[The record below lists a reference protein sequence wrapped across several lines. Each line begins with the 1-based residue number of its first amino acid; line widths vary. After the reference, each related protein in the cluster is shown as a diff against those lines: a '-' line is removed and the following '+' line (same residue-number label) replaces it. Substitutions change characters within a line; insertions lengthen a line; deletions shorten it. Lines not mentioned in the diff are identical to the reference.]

1 MRKNKMS
8 VRALRDFEKHLK
20 DDILVEESLVV
31 KKVDLWDSLP
41 ELVEKEEAE
50 YARMLGISG
59 LTLEQ
64 LSGYLL
70 DLKS

>member
-1 MRKNKMS
+1 MSKNKMS
-8 VRALRDFEKHLK
+8 VRAMRDFEKQLK
-20 DDILVEESLVV
+20 DDILVEESLEV
-31 KKVDLWDSLP
+31 KKVDLW
-41 ELVEKEEAE
+41 ETNAERVEREEAE

-59 LTLEQ
+59 LTLEH

>member
-1 MRKNKMS
+1 MTKNKMS

-20 DDILVEESLVV
+20 DDILVEESLEV
-31 KKVDLWDSLP
+31 KKVDLGETYS
-41 ELVEKEEAE
+41 ERVKREEAE

-59 LTLEQ
+59 LTLEH

-70 DLKS
+70 DF

>member
-1 MRKNKMS
+1 MSKNKMS

-20 DDILVEESLVV
+20 DDILVEDSLEV
-31 KKVDLWDSLP
+31 KKVDLG
-41 ELVEKEEAE
+41 ETHTERVKREEAE

-59 LTLEQ
+59 LTLEH